1 MIDCIHTRDADK
13 DGFLTY
19 SEFEDLL
26 MQDLRVGL
34 NHPKLYES
42 IVIDQMLDP
51 GRKRS
56 KISASSIKFYLG
68 ADSQANLDMVPSHEK
83 KFVKPARAGDEESKA
98 PDTRSA

>member
-1 MIDCIHTRDADK
+1 
-13 DGFLTY
+13 
-19 SEFEDLL
+19 
-26 MQDLRVGL
+26 
-34 NHPKLYES
+34 
-42 IVIDQMLDP
+42 MLDP

-98 PDTRSA
+98 PDTRSAQHTKALQKISRKVMIGF